1 MVSGQVADNAEY
13 LTPLPLAFQ
22 QGLLTILELALK
34 EHADLH
40 FIQAEHEVA
49 DDDLRG
55 KGALRELATFIIVED
70 RFWDFIF
77 RGFSR
82 LPFPEFASC
91 VILLPFR

>member
-1 MVSGQVADNAEY
+1 M
-13 LTPLPLAFQ
+13 LAIF
-22 QGLLTILELALK
+22 ELALK

-40 FIQAEHEVA
+40 FIQTEHEVA

-82 LPFPEFASC
+82 LPFPEFASS